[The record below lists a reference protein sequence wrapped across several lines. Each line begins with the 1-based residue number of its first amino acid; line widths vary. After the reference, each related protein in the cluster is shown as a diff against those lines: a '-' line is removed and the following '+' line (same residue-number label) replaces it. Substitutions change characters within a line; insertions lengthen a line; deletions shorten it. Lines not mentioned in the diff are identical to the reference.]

1 MGGKLLS
8 WRWGLSNQNQTV
20 KKDRNKSV
28 NKSGKFRKVRFLDSS
43 QGTEPGGV
51 GGGVVNDKEQ
61 KRVWFS
67 RLWFSIRR
75 KQNKRKSSA
84 DNNGINPVVTPS
96 TLVDIQ
102 CLLNGEMPPNFSG
115 HTLDKATKTKLTLE
129 NYYNNLISQQRER
142 RERLRRMEESFK
154 EQGVE
159 ESVIVER
166 RNQHAAKETEFL
178 RLKRSRLGPDD
189 FDPIKVIGKGAF
201 GEVRL
206 VQKVDTGHVFA
217 MKILRKADM
226 VEKEQVA
233 HVRAE
238 RDILV
243 EADHQWV
250 VKMFYSFQDPANLY
264 LVMEFLPGGDMMTL
278 LMKKDILTEEA
289 AQFYIAE
296 TVLAIESIHQL
307 GFIHRDIKPDNILLD
322 ARGHVKLS
330 DFGLCTGLKK
340 SHRTEFYRDL
350 SQINP
355 SDLSASQMED
365 TSLNP
370 MDSKR
375 KALSW
380 KKNRRALAYSTVGTP
395 DYIAPEVFL
404 QTGYDKSCDW
414 WSLGVIMFEML
425 IGYPPFCSEKV
436 QDTYRKVMNW
446 KTTLEFPPVPPTS
459 ETAVKTIRRFCDDR
473 DSRVQSK
480 DEILALDWFK
490 AVDWEHIRE
499 RPAAIPVQVRSIDDT
514 SNFDEFPDVP
524 VQIAAPASDSGQA
537 YKDWVF
543 INYTFKRFEGLSQPP
558 TPSAKDIF
566 ANS

>member
-20 KKDRNKSV
+20 KKDRTKSV

-43 QGTEPGGV
+43 QGTEP
-51 GGGVVNDKEQ
+51 GGVVNDKEQ

-96 TLVDIQ
+96 TLADIQ

-206 VQKVDTGHVFA
+206 VQKVDTGHVYA

-289 AQFYIAE
+289 AQFYMTETAIA
-296 TVLAIESIHQL
+296 IDYIHNL

-322 ARGHVKLS
+322 SRGHVKLS

-350 SQINP
+350 SSVKT
-355 SDLSASQMED
+355 SDFTQ
-365 TSLNP
+365 NP

-375 KALSW
+375 KAETW
-380 KKNRRALAYSTVGTP
+380 KSKRRALAYSTVGTP

-425 IGYPPFCSEKV
+425 IGYPPFCSETP
-436 QDTYRKVMNW
+436 QETYRKVMNW
-446 KTTLEFPPVPPTS
+446 KTTLEFPPEVPIS
-459 ETAVKTIRRFCDDR
+459 ETATKTILRFCGEREDR
-473 DSRVQSK
+473 IQSLEDIK
-480 DEILALDWFK
+480 SGAWFRG
-490 AVDWEHIRE
+490 VDWEHIRE

-514 SNFDEFPDVP
+514 SNFDDFPDVAL
-524 VQIAAPASDSGQA
+524 QIAAPANNDTGQP

-543 INYTFKRFEGLSQPP
+543 INYTFKRFEGLTQRGIPTAKEALSQ
-558 TPSAKDIF
+558 K
-566 ANS
+566 